1 MFKTLETGYSWIV
14 SRTINWLKSVNTGLD
29 KYGAPVEL
37 STNEDYKE
45 IITSLKEMLGTDR
58 EVRRWLNTPQADRDE
73 TPMENI
79 KSGNL
84 MLARRIVEMLEY
96 GIPS

>member
-1 MFKTLETGYSWIV
+1 MFKTLETGFFWLV
-14 SRTINWLKSVNTGLD
+14 QTINRSKPAKTEFD
-29 KYGAPVEL
+29 KYGAPLEL

-45 IITSLKEMLGTDR
+45 IIASLKEMLGTER
-58 EVRRWLNTPQADRDE
+58 EVKRWLNTPQAGRDE